1 MILFSRSCGVSFFS
15 AGVCFEDPPKEVPA
29 FESFASA
36 EEVLTDGLGSLA
48 ILSFSRDTPDAG
60 STCSASRICPD
71 DGLQGNTKL

>member
-36 EEVLTDGLGSLA
+36 EEVLQIQKVKDETDATKINLIYA
-48 ILSFSRDTPDAG
+48 IMTIPH
-60 STCSASRICPD
+60 
-71 DGLQGNTKL
+71 